1 MDELKKLLG
10 TYMDENLEQLILNSP
25 RKGLEEKKVR
35 IRPVLLKGQLKFQAE
50 IFRGTQAFHE
60 NLGKEEAI
68 ARILGWME
76 NTFCQ
81 LQLTAPE
88 GAVNALVSKKGH
100 MTVKEKRKAKASSTG
115 KAQAGACETGACSVK
130 KTNLEH
136 NRKKAYLLEEGR
148 PVPFLVDLGVM
159 TPEGRVVHAR
169 YDKFRQ
175 INRFLEF
182 IEDIIPALPKDREL
196 TILDFGCGKSYLTF
210 AMYYYLRERCGLDV
224 RIIGLDLKKDVIR
237 RCGELARRYGYDK
250 LTFLEGDIAGYEGC
264 SQVDVV
270 VTLHACDTATDYA
283 LYKAVKWNARV
294 ILSVPCCQHELNGQL
309 RNETLAPVLKYGL
322 LKERIAALLTDGLR
336 AELLEQQGYDTQI
349 LEFIDMEHTPKN
361 ILIRAVKRPE
371 REKKGAGSAENRKSA
386 ERAEGYDRC
395 AQALHADL
403 TLARLLAAG
412 EFATPAETRRR
423 RREEKAGKEAAEKE
437 FTGEK
442 GGESR

>member
-1 MDELKKLLG
+1 MDELKKLLE
-10 TYMDENLEQLILNSP
+10 TYMDENLEQLILSGP

-88 GAVNALVSKKGH
+88 GAVNVLVSKKGH
-100 MTVKEKRKAKASSTG
+100 MTVKEKRKASVSG

-309 RNETLAPVLKYGL
+309 RNETMAPVLKYGL

-371 REKKGAGSAENRKSA
+371 REKKGAGSAENRK
-386 ERAEGYDRC
+386 RAESYDRC
-395 AQALHADL
+395 ARALHADL

>member
-1 MDELKKLLG
+1 MDELKKLLE
-10 TYMDENLEQLILNSP
+10 TYMDENLEQLILSSP

-100 MTVKEKRKAKASSTG
+100 MTVKEKRKASVSG

-210 AMYYYLRERCGLDV
+210 TMYYYLRERCGLDV

-270 VTLHACDTATDYA
+270 VPLHACDTATDYA

-423 RREEKAGKEAAEKE
+423 RREEKAEKEAAEKE

>member
-1 MDELKKLLG
+1 MDELKKLLE
-10 TYMDENLEQLILNSP
+10 TYMDENLEQLILSSP

-68 ARILGWME
+68 TRILGWME

-100 MTVKEKRKAKASSTG
+100 MTVKEKRKASVSG

-196 TILDFGCGKSYLTF
+196 TLLDFGCGKSYLTF

-264 SQVDVV
+264 SQVDMV

-294 ILSVPCCQHELNGQL
+294 ILSVPCCQHELNGQIQ
-309 RNETLAPVLKYGL
+309 NETLAPVLKYGL
-322 LKERIAALLTDGLR
+322 LKERMAALLTDGLR

-371 REKKGAGSAENRKSA
+371 REKKGVGNAENRKSA
-386 ERAEGYDRC
+386 EKVEGYERC
-395 AQALHADL
+395 ARALHADL

-423 RREEKAGKEAAEKE
+423 RREEKAGNEAAEKE

-442 GGESR
+442 GGESC

>member
-1 MDELKKLLG
+1 MDELKKLLE
-10 TYMDENLEQLILNSP
+10 TYMDENLEQLILSSP

-100 MTVKEKRKAKASSTG
+100 MTVKEKRKASVSG
-115 KAQAGACETGACSVK
+115 KAQAAGARETGACSVK

-196 TILDFGCGKSYLTF
+196 TILDFGYGKSYLTF

-423 RREEKAGKEAAEKE
+423 RREEKAEKEAAEKE

>member
-1 MDELKKLLG
+1 MDELKKLLE
-10 TYMDENLEQLILNSP
+10 TYMDENLEQLILSGP

-100 MTVKEKRKAKASSTG
+100 MTVKEKRKASVSG
-115 KAQAGACETGACSVK
+115 KAQAAGARETGACSVK

-386 ERAEGYDRC
+386 ERAEGYERC
-395 AQALHADL
+395 ARALHADL